1 MNIFRRLGW
10 FFKQRKSHYI
20 FGISMLAFIAVLQ
33 LLPPRIIGSTVDAIL
48 TETLTKEMLIR
59 WVLILVVAGVF
70 MYVARYFW
78 RLMIFG
84 SAVYLG
90 RTLRAQIYRH
100 LTNMSASFYQ
110 KRRAGD
116 LMAHATNDINA
127 VQQTAGMGVL
137 TLVDSLVT
145 GSIVLF
151 TMGFTISWKLTLI
164 ALIPLPV
171 MIFLTSYY
179 GRLLRERFKY
189 AQESFSDLNDKTQ
202 ESIAGIEVIKT
213 FGQQKEDIQSFR
225 SLSDE
230 VVSKNMRVARVDA
243 LFDPTIQGI
252 FALSFI
258 LSFVFGTK
266 FILAGEMTVGDLIA
280 FSSYLSLLIWPL
292 LAFGFL
298 FNIVERGNASYTR
311 IEKLLSVEP
320 EIVDVRDALDVAPK
334 GDVAFHIDRFTY
346 PNEEKPTLTN
356 VHFDLKRGQT
366 LGIVGHTGA
375 GKTTI
380 LKLLMREFEGYQG
393 SILFDGHDIRTY
405 KQQRLLE
412 SIGVVP
418 QEHFLF
424 STTIRENIAFTNP
437 HVSDDVVKEAAKRAH
452 IHDDILRLTD
462 GYETLVGERGVSLSG
477 GQKQR
482 VSIARALIMNPE
494 LLILDDSLSAVDAQ
508 TEADILQSLKEV
520 RRDETTIITSHRLS
534 AIQHADLILVIDGG
548 TVVEKGTHEALL
560 AKRTVYYEM
569 FMRQQ
574 LEEDVQRGGGAE

>member
-462 GYETLVGERGVSLSG
+462 GYDTLVGERGVSLSG

-560 AKRTVYYEM
+560 AKRNVYYEM

>member
-437 HVSDDVVKEAAKRAH
+437 HVSDDAVKEAAKRAH

-462 GYETLVGERGVSLSG
+462 GYDTLVGERGVSLSG

-560 AKRTVYYEM
+560 AKRNVYYEM